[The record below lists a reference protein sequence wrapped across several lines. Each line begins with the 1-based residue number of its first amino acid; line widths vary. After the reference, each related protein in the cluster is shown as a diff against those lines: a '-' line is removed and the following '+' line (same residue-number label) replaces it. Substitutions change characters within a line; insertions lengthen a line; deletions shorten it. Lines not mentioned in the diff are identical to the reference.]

1 MCTRGSNR
9 ALLCGPSAL
18 PLAAMKTRLA
28 ALFIVLV
35 TGSSIASNT
44 TSGDAFL
51 SQLKKDRP
59 EVRWIPASL
68 VARDLDGDGK
78 PDYAAVGYGKKT
90 VLVAVQAA
98 STSSP
103 TEIQYVE
110 FGIGQ
115 AQDAVCRTPV
125 QLKAI
130 PLSCELDGGDKLPG
144 CSTSG
149 SPAELSLDDESCD
162 PIYLYWNHDVRHMTW
177 WRN

>member
-1 MCTRGSNR
+1 
-9 ALLCGPSAL
+9 
-18 PLAAMKTRLA
+18 MKTRLV
-28 ALFIVLV
+28 ALLIVV
-35 TGSSIASNT
+35 VAGSSVASST
-44 TSGDAFL
+44 PSGDAFL
-51 SQLKKDRP
+51 SQLKKDRA
-59 EVRWIPASL
+59 EVHWVPTSL

-90 VLVAVQAA
+90 VIVAVKA
-98 STSSP
+98 TSSSSGA
-103 TEIQYVE
+103 EIQYLE

-149 SPAELSLDDESCD
+149 NPAALSLDDESCD
-162 PIYLYWNHDVRHMTW
+162 PIYLYWNHDVQHMTW